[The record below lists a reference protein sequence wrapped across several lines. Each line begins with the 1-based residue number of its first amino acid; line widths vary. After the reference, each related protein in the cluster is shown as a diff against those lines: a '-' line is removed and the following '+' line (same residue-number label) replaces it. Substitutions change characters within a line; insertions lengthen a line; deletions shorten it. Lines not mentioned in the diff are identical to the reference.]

1 MNGMNGMIV
10 FLDWYELDRMS
21 ISVRKKNPCKQ
32 PNIIPSKDLIF
43 EPLLMYILLCVIF
56 GVLESFFLL
65 DQTLFIISY
74 IGEIRSFN
82 LYFKTN
88 PATLLRK
95 KQISYKNK

>member
-1 MNGMNGMIV
+1 
-10 FLDWYELDRMS
+10 
-21 ISVRKKNPCKQ
+21 
-32 PNIIPSKDLIF
+32 
-43 EPLLMYILLCVIF
+43 MYILLCVIF